1 MTDSATRVPFGHRLR
16 AAMAERGAL
25 CVGIDPH
32 PSMLEAWGLGV
43 DAKGVAEFSRL
54 SLAAFGDLVPAVK
67 PQVAF
72 FEEHGSAGIA
82 VLEDVLNQIGEAG
95 ALSVA
100 DAKRGDIGS
109 TMAGYARAWLRDGSP
124 LACDALTV
132 SPYLGVGALDA
143 AFDTAAETGR
153 GLFVLARTSN
163 PEAREVQRSVGES
176 GTVAQSVV
184 DEIGRRNSAL
194 LRASTNRDTSGSPG
208 SATGP
213 YNDSSFEDAPGS
225 FGVVVG
231 ATVSDPPRLDNLG
244 GPVLM
249 PGVGQQGGTLTDVRR
264 IAGPA
269 LRDTLVNVSRHVLRA
284 GPDVDAMRSA
294 VLELA
299 AKARFDTE
307 P

>member
-1 MTDSATRVPFGHRLR
+1 MTGSASRAPFGTRLR
-16 AAMAERGAL
+16 SAVTDRGNL

-32 PSMLEAWGLGV
+32 PALLRSWGLGT
-43 DAKGVAEFSRL
+43 DAAGIAEFSRR
-54 SLAAFGDLVPAVK
+54 SLEAFGDLVPAVK

-72 FEEHGSAGIA
+72 FEEHGSAGLA
-82 VLEDVLNQIGEAG
+82 VLEDVLGAIGEAG

-132 SPYLGVGALDA
+132 SPYLGVGALEP
-143 AFDTAAETGR
+143 AFEVAEDTGR

-163 PEAREVQRSVGES
+163 PEAGPLQGSAGAA

-184 DEIGRRNSAL
+184 DEVGLRNA
-194 LRASTNRDTSGSPG
+194 RAGDG
-208 SATGP
+208 A
-213 YNDSSFEDAPGS
+213 AGS

-231 ATVSDPPRLDNLG
+231 ATVTDPPRLDALS

-249 PGVGQQGGTLTDVRR
+249 PGVGEQGGTLADVIR

-269 LRDTLVNVSRHVLRA
+269 LPDTLVNVSRHVLRA
-284 GPDVDAMRSA
+284 GPDVAAMRTA

-299 AKARFDTE
+299 ARYRFADDS
-307 P
+307 

>member
-1 MTDSATRVPFGHRLR
+1 MTGSAPRAPFGARLR
-16 AAMAERGAL
+16 AAITDRGNL

-32 PSMLEAWGLGV
+32 PALLRSWGLGT
-43 DAKGVAEFSRL
+43 DAAGIAEFSRR
-54 SLAAFGDLVPAVK
+54 SLEAFADLVPAVK

-72 FEEHGSAGIA
+72 FEEYGSAGLA
-82 VLEDVLNQIGEAG
+82 VLEEVLGAIGEAG

-132 SPYLGVGALDA
+132 SPYLGVGSLDT
-143 AFDTAAETGR
+143 AFDAAAETGR

-163 PEAREVQRSVGES
+163 PEAGSLQRSTGPA

-184 DEIGRRNSAL
+184 DEVGRRNVRSV
-194 LRASTNRDTSGSPG
+194 SGV
-208 SATGP
+208 
-213 YNDSSFEDAPGS
+213 PGS

-231 ATVSDPPRLDNLG
+231 ATVADPPRLDDLS

-249 PGVGQQGGTLTDVRR
+249 PGVGEQGGTLADVRR
-264 IAGPA
+264 IAGTA
-269 LRDTLVNVSRHVLRA
+269 LPNTLVNVSRHVLRA
-284 GPDVDAMRSA
+284 GPDVDAMRVA
-294 VLELA
+294 VTELA
-299 AKARFDTE
+299 ADYRFTDNS
-307 P
+307 